1 MKLKR
6 ILGFILLANA
16 LTVLADDMEYFKRI
30 DNLYKERNFS
40 QALIESENYL
50 QKYPNS
56 KYYNSMLD
64 KVGKIYFLNKNYNK
78 TIEAFKKLYVN
89 ESRKSVKDE
98 YAYYLARS
106 YASLGEKEKYEF
118 YLQSIDD
125 KKIYDKTKYEVGK
138 DLLTN
143 DHNSEAVGIFSSIVN
158 SKAAYYDEALLNLGI
173 AYYNEK
179 NYDKS
184 FKILEEYTRKNS
196 DKNTVVIDYL
206 KGSSLYKNNK
216 VDEAVNYFDK
226 IVNTNSGTNGEYS
239 KKAILTL
246 VEIYANKKDEQRV
259 NHYLQKIEGTAEYN
273 TAMIMI
279 GDLYVTKERYED
291 ALATYKKSND
301 LTNPRLIY
309 GEAYSLYKLERY
321 SEALKKF
328 ESLKDSNYYN
338 RAIYHIFAI
347 NYKLKNFKQIIDNR
361 DIIRKV
367 VVTQTDTDNII
378 RIIANSAYQMGDYKL
393 AKDYYGRLFAISAKK
408 ENLFR
413 VILLDSQILDM
424 DDLGNRFA
432 QYQKLFP
439 DDTEFRKDV
448 YLYTGDAYFK
458 SGHLERAEE
467 VYKEYLDSYFNL
479 EVLSSLISTLL
490 EQKKYDE
497 MEKYLSLVNEE
508 DKHSYLRGISAIGL
522 GKYEEAESY
531 LQKAKNMSTD
541 SNLDIRITLNRV
553 RNFFL
558 WKKYEEAIS
567 IGEAFLTKVDKEK
580 DSAIYTEL
588 LDKIGL
594 SYFRL
599 GKYEEARNYYNRI
612 TEVNGYEVYGKYQI
626 ADSYYNQKE
635 YETAKQQYWNI
646 YENYA
651 DTFYGEQA
659 YYRYISIL
667 KQQDKTD
674 EFEREKNN
682 FLAKYPDS
690 SLKNSVLNLSAS
702 YYTEKNDTEKA
713 IETLN
718 EIKNTDE
725 NSESQDNNNI
735 RIVNLKLKNKDYKDI
750 EKYIGEISDSED
762 RAYYLAQYYAAKKD
776 AKVVKEYESLLN
788 SSKYQVFANKNL
800 ADYWYDKK
808 DNNKAKKYYLAL
820 LKIDKSNE
828 EEYIAYRLGLIYEK
842 ENNLKEAL
850 ANYKKVYDKY
860 KGRYEVDALVRAADI
875 YDKQENNAE
884 AKKLFFRL
892 YKVKGNKELHEYTLE
907 KLIYYRLLE
916 ENTTEAKKYLDELK
930 KLNAKK
936 AEKFEAYF

>member
-1 MKLKR
+1 MKLKK

-143 DHNSEAVGIFSSIVN
+143 DYNSEAVGIFSSIVN

-216 VDEAVNYFDK
+216 VDEAVKYFDK
-226 IVNTNSGTNGEYS
+226 IVNTSSGTSDEYS

-439 DDTEFRKDV
+439 DDTEYRKDV

-467 VYKEYLDSYFNL
+467 IYKEYLDSYFNL

-646 YENYA
+646 YENYT

-750 EKYIGEISDSED
+750 EKYISEISDSED
-762 RAYYLAQYYAAKKD
+762 RAYYLAQYYTAKKD

-875 YDKQENNAE
+875 YDKQENNTE